1 MKFSSFFFESY
12 LLPFCIIFS
21 LFIFLGII
29 GNVLIL
35 NNVSQTVQ
43 CPEFSVNLP
52 TMGSALINSSFF
64 KKFDYSNAVVR
75 FLPSYA
81 DILS

>member
-1 MKFSSFFFESY
+1 M
-12 LLPFCIIFS
+12 C
-21 LFIFLGII
+21 
-29 GNVLIL
+29 L
-35 NNVSQTVQ
+35 NDLSQIVQ

-52 TMGSALINSSFF
+52 TMGSTLINSSFF

-81 DILS
+81 NILS